1 MSDEVSWEHEDLL
14 VGLSRDPQQDKRI
27 SPFGSCEDGGGGGAE
42 DVVGNNDAPKFL
54 NSQSSRRESPAVK
67 TRLSPIQY
75 KAHKGR

>member
-1 MSDEVSWEHEDLL
+1 
-14 VGLSRDPQQDKRI
+14 
-27 SPFGSCEDGGGGGAE
+27 
-42 DVVGNNDAPKFL
+42 L